1 MNLSPSQPAVL
12 WRQVGGLAAVQA
24 AITLTWMI
32 YRIYVPQLLAG
43 FGFPGL
49 EQPISMIEDAL
60 AVALEP
66 IMGGISDKQRQWM
79 GSRFPLISLG
89 IILSSALFIAIP
101 AVFIFGKP
109 YQVFR
114 WVLPVLLVAWAL
126 AMAVFRAPA
135 VSLIGQYAVNTQL
148 PQAMSVLILIGGLA
162 GAARPIAGDF
172 ILSLGPGITFTIG
185 SLVLLGAVAV
195 LRSQKPDMSVAQ
207 TPINHTTNQPLSIP
221 ALGLIAVTG
230 MSIACG
236 TRLMLGEILPKV
248 LETQIGGTDVKLLLV
263 GIAIALAFASLP
275 AGILATR
282 LGNQRVT
289 IAGLVIAAMLLLALV
304 FAQGTGA
311 IWILIIALIASYS
324 LVANGAIPFVFSL
337 IPPHRGG
344 LGVGIYFGGFSL
356 AMSLYGVILGPLLR
370 ISLLNAAIVG
380 AIAFLLAGA
389 CLEYS
394 LLQLKSHP
402 F

>member
-1 MNLSPSQPAVL
+1 MNFSPSQPAVL

-32 YRIYVPQLLAG
+32 YRLYVPQLLAG

-49 EQPISMIEDAL
+49 EQPISILEDAL
-60 AVALEP
+60 AVAIEP
-66 IMGGISDKQRQWM
+66 IIGWLSDKQRQWM

-114 WVLPVLLVAWAL
+114 WVLPVLIVAWAL

-135 VSLIGQYAVNTQL
+135 VSLIGQYAVKTQL

-172 ILSLGPGITFTIG
+172 ILGLGPGITFTIG

-207 TPINHTTNQPLSIP
+207 TPVNPTTNQPLSIP

-248 LETQIGGTDVKLLLV
+248 LETQIVGIDVKLLLV

-275 AGILATR
+275 AGIVATR
-282 LGNQRVT
+282 AGNQRVT
-289 IAGLVIAAMLLLALV
+289 IAGLVVTAMLLLALV
-304 FAQGTGA
+304 FAQGTA

-324 LVANGAIPFVFSL
+324 LVANGAIPFVLSL

-344 LGVGIYFGGFSL
+344 LGVGVYFGGFSL
-356 AMSLYGVILGPLLR
+356 AMSLYGVVLGPVLR
-370 ISLLNAAIVG
+370 ISLVNAAIVG

-389 CLEYS
+389 CIATS
-394 LLQLKSHP
+394 SFKD
-402 F
+402 FRV